1 MINDK
6 FRDKR
11 NYYMLRA
18 IRNKALALLGILAL
32 AGAVGCHHSDDPIPP
47 GIEEPEAPDPDKLTL
62 CLNVAFDGQDGTTR
76 ADNVPDGYQDPSGYF
91 EKIKTLRVI
100 ILRDV
105 SADGTSGIVEAN
117 RLVMTN
123 DEGRPMYD
131 DLEFKVI
138 ANEWKRIYLI
148 ANEEFITDNARAFLD
163 SFKDKSETKNLS
175 ALTNWTVSV
184 PGLTSAT
191 TQITGYSNGLFAPD
205 GLEGSRRLPLT
216 EYFDV
221 YTKRDENDPDD
232 TFFAHLFM
240 TRAAAK
246 AMFYLTTSDNFA
258 NEFTRNTYIRA
269 ISLSGV
275 GSTEY
280 VFPHDAVY
288 SPSKESLISVS
299 AEDYKAKKIE
309 AYIEDFTTP
318 TDNRELTFIAN
329 DLINTEIK
337 KPTNGERSQLT
348 SVPLYFPESIL
359 QAGEHY
365 KVGVQLNTGEW
376 LYADLV
382 ADERDVPADEKTA
395 HNILS
400 IEKNGVK
407 YDAIARNTYLPI
419 EIKFDGAMDLTVKV
433 LDWDRED
440 HYVDFSDNV
449 GITNEG
455 CLKILGDP
463 GQSGDYLSLDEL
475 SAQLVLNYGKTVKG
489 TFTIASPNGQPWDA
503 YLITTGG
510 TQDAIQFEIPDP
522 TDATKKITTTHISGK
537 IGDPVEFGIVAT
549 VAPGSDQNSAQLIV
563 MATLATGTQVIVD
576 VLKNWEAGNPGIL
589 TIIENPI

>member
-1 MINDK
+1 
-6 FRDKR
+6 
-11 NYYMLRA
+11 MLRA

-117 RLVMTN
+117 RLVITN

-148 ANEEFITDNARAFLD
+148 ANEEYVTPPTDFVNTETTKSPIRAFLD
-163 SFKDKSETKNLS
+163 SFRARNSKDEAEIVTDLTT
-175 ALTNWTVSV
+175 LTNWTVSV

-288 SPSKESLISVS
+288 SPSKESLI
-299 AEDYKAKKIE
+299 
-309 AYIEDFTTP
+309 
-318 TDNRELTFIAN
+318 
-329 DLINTEIK
+329 
-337 KPTNGERSQLT
+337 
-348 SVPLYFPESIL
+348 
-359 QAGEHY
+359 
-365 KVGVQLNTGEW
+365 
-376 LYADLV
+376 
-382 ADERDVPADEKTA
+382 
-395 HNILS
+395 
-400 IEKNGVK
+400 
-407 YDAIARNTYLPI
+407 
-419 EIKFDGAMDLTVKV
+419 
-433 LDWDRED
+433 
-440 HYVDFSDNV
+440 
-449 GITNEG
+449 
-455 CLKILGDP
+455 
-463 GQSGDYLSLDEL
+463 
-475 SAQLVLNYGKTVKG
+475 
-489 TFTIASPNGQPWDA
+489 
-503 YLITTGG
+503 
-510 TQDAIQFEIPDP
+510 
-522 TDATKKITTTHISGK
+522 
-537 IGDPVEFGIVAT
+537 
-549 VAPGSDQNSAQLIV
+549 
-563 MATLATGTQVIVD
+563 
-576 VLKNWEAGNPGIL
+576 
-589 TIIENPI
+589 

>member
-1 MINDK
+1 
-6 FRDKR
+6 
-11 NYYMLRA
+11 MLRA

-47 GIEEPEAPDPDKLTL
+47 AIDEQDAPDPDKLTL
-62 CLNVAFDGQDGTTR
+62 CLNVAFDGQQEATR
-76 ADNVPDGYQDPSGYF
+76 AGNEPNGYEDPTGNF
-91 EKIKTLRVI
+91 EKISTLRVI
-100 ILRDV
+100 ILRDI
-105 SADGTSGIVEAN
+105 STDGTSGIIEAN

-131 DLEFKVI
+131 NLEFKVI

-148 ANEEFITDNARAFLD
+148 ANEEYITDNAKVFLD
-163 SFKDKSETKNLS
+163 SFKAGSETKNLT

-191 TQITGYSNGLFAPD
+191 TEITGYSNGLFKYSP
-205 GLEGSRRLPLT
+205 SRRLPQT

-221 YTKRDENDPDD
+221 YTKRDDNDPDD

-246 AMFYLTTSDNFA
+246 AMFYLATSDNFA
-258 NEFTRNTYIRA
+258 TDVTRNTRNTYIQA

-299 AEDYKAKKIE
+299 AEDHNAKKIE

-318 TDNRELTFIAN
+318 DNRELTFIAN

-359 QAGEHY
+359 QPGEHY

-382 ADERDVPADEKTA
+382 EDNREDIEEKDKIP

-419 EIKFDGAMDLTVKV
+419 EIKFDGAMDLTVNV
-433 LDWDRED
+433 LPWDRKD

-449 GITNEG
+449 GITDEG
-455 CLKILGDP
+455 CLQILGTP
-463 GQSGDYLSLDEL
+463 GQAGDYLSLDEF
-475 SAQLVLNYGKTVKG
+475 SAQLVLNYGKTVNG
-489 TFTIASPNGQPWDA
+489 TFTIASPKDQPWDA

-510 TQDAIQFEIPDP
+510 TQDAIQFEIPNP
-522 TDATKKITTTHISGK
+522 TVANKTITTTHISGK
-537 IGDPVEFGIVAT
+537 IGEKVDFGIVST
-549 VAPGSDQNSAQLIV
+549 VAPGSEQNSAQLIV
-563 MATLATGTQVIVD
+563 MATLETGTQVIVD
-576 VLKNWEAGNPGIL
+576 ILKNWEVGNPGIL